1 MEGAVEAAEALAE
14 VAEVASGDVGG
25 KRGMGEAAA
34 AARACVL

>member
-1 MEGAVEAAEALAE
+1 MEGAVEAVEALAE
-14 VAEVASGDVGG
+14 VAMAQGDVGG